1 MQFSRGI
8 DPPTINGRLR
18 LSYVGGNAPTGSV
31 DVQVTY
37 DVGTHAVV
45 LRLSKPLEPFRTVK
59 LELLD
64 GVKTF
69 DGAPIKPWT
78 VTFSVGAN

>member
-1 MQFSRGI
+1 
-8 DPPTINGRLR
+8 
-18 LSYVGGNAPTGSV
+18 
-31 DVQVTY
+31 
-37 DVGTHAVV
+37 
-45 LRLSKPLEPFRTVK
+45 VK

-78 VTFSVGAN
+78 VTFSVGSN